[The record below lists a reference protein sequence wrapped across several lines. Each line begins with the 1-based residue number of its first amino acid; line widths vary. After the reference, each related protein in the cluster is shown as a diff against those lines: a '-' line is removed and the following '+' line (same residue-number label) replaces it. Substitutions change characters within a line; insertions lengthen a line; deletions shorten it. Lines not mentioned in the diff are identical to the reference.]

1 MRTGIA
7 RIEARE
13 VLDSRGQPT
22 VEVDVILSGGA
33 RGRALVPS
41 GASTGQHEALELRD
55 RDARFRGKGV
65 RRAVEHAQGALAHAV
80 VGRDAADLAAVDEA
94 LKAADGTPNLRMLGA
109 NAVLGVSLATAHAA
123 AAGLGE
129 PLYRF
134 VNRAFGGGAMRL
146 PVPLLNVLNGGA
158 HADNGL
164 DIQEVMIA
172 PTGFATFAE
181 ALRAGAEV
189 YQALKQ
195 DLHDAGLS
203 TAVGDEGGFA
213 PRVATCEEAIERV
226 EQAVR
231 SAGYRPGE
239 EIRLALDAAA
249 TEFHESQGEHGG
261 RYRLEG
267 RERTAQEAV
276 DLYARWV
283 ERHPIYSLEDGLAED
298 DWAGWKLLT
307 ARLGARMQLVGDDLF
322 VTNTERLARGLREG
336 VANAVLVKP
345 NQIGTLTDTLACV
358 RAAYAGGYGVVMSHR
373 SGETEDTTIADLA
386 VALGTG
392 QIKTGAPCRGERT
405 AKYNRLLRIEAE
417 LAQEHGGPVP
427 FGLRALVPP
436 PVPQGGSPGGKR
448 GVGT

>member
-1 MRTGIA
+1 MKTGIA

-22 VEVDVILSGGA
+22 VEVDVFLAGGA
-33 RGRALVPS
+33 HGRALVPS
-41 GASTGQHEALELRD
+41 GASTGRHEALELRD
-55 RDARFRGKGV
+55 GDARFRGRGV
-65 RRAVEHAQGALAHAV
+65 RRAVENAMGPLARAAL
-80 VGRDAADLAAVDEA
+80 GKDAADLAAVDAA
-94 LKAADGTPNLRMLGA
+94 LRAADGTPNLRALGA

-134 VNRAFGGGAMRL
+134 VNRAFGGGPLRL

-172 PTGFATFAE
+172 PTGFPTFAE

-231 SAGYRPGE
+231 SAGYRPGDQVK
-239 EIRLALDAAA
+239 LALDAAA
-249 TEFHESQGEHGG
+249 TEFHEGDG
-261 RYRLEG
+261 YDLEG
-267 RERTAQEAV
+267 RRRTAEEAV
-276 DLYARWV
+276 ALYARWA
-283 ERHPIYSLEDGLAED
+283 ERHPIYSIEDGLAED

-307 ARLGARMQLVGDDLF
+307 SRLGARMQLVGDDLF
-322 VTNTERLARGLREG
+322 VTNTERLARGITAG

-345 NQIGTLTDTLACV
+345 NQIGTLSDTLACV
-358 RAAYAGGYGVVMSHR
+358 RAAHAGGYGVVMSHR

-392 QIKTGAPCRGERT
+392 QIKTGAPCRAERT
-405 AKYNRLLRIEAE
+405 AKYNRLLRIEEE
-417 LAQEHGGPVP
+417 LGADATFP
-427 FGLRALVPP
+427 GLDAFVQR
-436 PVPQGGSPGGKR
+436 R
-448 GVGT
+448 GA